1 MKARHIRPQPSW
13 ARARKRG
20 VYIRQAALHPCQLL
34 LWAYLPLAAL
44 FGMLLPALT
53 TFLIVEAVLL
63 GVVPNTR
70 AFQRRVDAR
79 LHVAACAA
87 ARKERAH
94 LLAQMMDVHREE
106 LERIEVLADALRERV
121 APNPRVA
128 IPIDDYLG
136 IDRLLAMYVHGA
148 ITYCAGRV
156 CLATANREKL
166 RVEIQSLT
174 EAATSARTPAARA
187 LASSRLDVARMR
199 AARWQRSYEELEVI
213 QGQLSL
219 IGDLVRLLYEQ
230 SAAPIP
236 SESLS
241 EEIARA
247 LASAQESQRTVHEL
261 AELLADGVVPD
272 PAVLR
277 MGRQVFA
284 DAALSGPT
292 LVPVPPASG
301 PRVVATGPRV
311 VDARTQQHQQQY
323 VELEMDCREAAGA
336 TMRVR

>member
-1 MKARHIRPQPSW
+1 MKAPPTRSPQPW
-13 ARARKRG
+13 ARARRRG

-44 FGMLLPALT
+44 FGMLVPALT
-53 TFLIVEAVLL
+53 TFVVVEVVLL
-63 GVVPNTR
+63 GFVPNTR

-79 LHVAACAA
+79 LHLAACAS

-94 LLAQMMDVHREE
+94 LLAQMMEGHREE

-156 CLATANREKL
+156 CLATASREKL
-166 RVEIQSLT
+166 RLDMQVLS
-174 EAATSARTPAARA
+174 EAVRSARTQAARA
-187 LASSRLDVARMR
+187 LAASRLEVARMR
-199 AARWQRSYEELEVI
+199 AARWQRSCDELEVI

-219 IGDLVRLLYEQ
+219 IADLVRLLYEQ

-247 LASAQESQRTVHEL
+247 LASAQETQRTVTEL
-261 AELLADGVVPD
+261 AELLADSVVPD

-277 MGRQVFA
+277 MGRQVFPETA
-284 DAALSGPT
+284 V
-292 LVPVPPASG
+292 VPAPPASG
-301 PRVVATGPRV
+301 PRVITTGPRV
-311 VDARTQQHQQQY
+311 MDMRMQQQ
-323 VELEMDCREAAGA
+323 VDLEMECQEVAAAAA